1 MLLRRFLILNRET
14 LSGFV
19 QYLGRTGKV
28 RVDESEVD
36 GKLYI
41 TWIDRNPEAMA
52 RAKKKQQKVND
63 TLDDIAANERLM
75 KQRLKLAQAS
85 SSGSSVARSTARDD
99 TAQGVQL
106 DAQGNLVM
114 RLGGGEGST
123 SSSSSSSLSSS
134 SSSIASRKRPIDSR
148 PTLNFGGHGNTNK
161 IAIESTNTNNNN
173 NSNPNETMTATSTT
187 RATISFELPPT
198 KRTKYDNQKGLQSGS
213 TAPRSVMWMCEG
225 LVVKIKNKTVGDGA
239 YYKKKARI
247 SSCNNST
254 LTADVRV
261 IDSGIK
267 IRIHQKDLE
276 TVIPKRPSTIQSITF
291 NLIQPKTNNAFHST
305 PSSNPCIR
313 CQNTASS
320 SSSNAS
326 VFNVSSASSTDTQH
340 EHDKQNVRQL
350 FLDRGYAL
358 SDDDLEQTLS
368 SQRGKA
374 SAIVTFVILKSSIFA
389 LTFFTHV
396 ATLDNIQ
403 RSIKRRCFLSIELI
417 ESIECIDD
425 SEAEEDNINLDAF
438 HNLLHMCL
446 AVCLSTNV
454 TVFLLLLLLLLL
466 LQICYRQMVHL

>member
-1 MLLRRFLILNRET
+1 MSAKQISKRIKAKGLGRLKWYCQMCQKQCRDENGFKCHATSESHLRQMELFAQNPEHYLNELSNEFETGFLKLLSRRFNTTSVDANKVYNEYIQDKEHSHMNATKWET

-85 SSGSSVARSTARDD
+85 SSGNGSSVARSTARDD

-173 NSNPNETMTATSTT
+173 NNANETMTTTSTT

-247 SSCNNST
+247 SSCNNET

-276 TVIPKRPSTIQSITF
+276 TVIPKPRLDHDRSRVM
-291 NLIQPKTNNAFHST
+291 LL
-305 PSSNPCIR
+305 R
-313 CQNTASS
+313 G
-320 SSSNAS
+320 
-326 VFNVSSASSTDTQH
+326 
-340 EHDKQNVRQL
+340 EH
-350 FLDRGYAL
+350 RGMIG
-358 SDDDLEQTLS
+358 TL
-368 SQRGKA
+368 
-374 SAIVTFVILKSSIFA
+374 
-389 LTFFTHV
+389 
-396 ATLDNIQ
+396 
-403 RSIKRRCFLSIELI
+403 IEL
-417 ESIECIDD
+417 
-425 SEAEEDNINLDAF
+425 
-438 HNLLHMCL
+438 
-446 AVCLSTNV
+446 NV
-454 TVFLLLLLLLLL
+454 DGK
-466 LQICYRQMVHL
+466 QK